1 MALAHKKPFM
11 TIHPGDWYFGDEF
24 ERLHTIL
31 GSCVAVTLWHPQLRI
46 GGMCH
51 YLLAKPSAA
60 HLKIRPDSHNDFRY
74 ASVVLKDMKRIMQQY
89 GKMPEYHIGLFG
101 GGDMFPYTTTTSIG
115 ADNIA
120 HAHRWLQQEK
130 LRTIQEDTG
139 GNISR
144 SLSLIIATG
153 EIQIKHYV
161 MNQV

>member
-1 MALAHKKPFM
+1 MVLPHKKPLM

-24 ERLHTIL
+24 ERLYTVL
-31 GSCVAVTLWHPQLRI
+31 GSCIAITVWHPKLRI

-60 HLKIRPDSHNDFRY
+60 YLKTRRDSHGDFRY
-74 ASVVLKDMKRIMQQY
+74 ASVVLKAMKKTMQHY
-89 GKMPEYHIGLFG
+89 GKMHEYQIGLFG
-101 GGDMFPYTTTTSIG
+101 GGDMFAYSSAASIG

-120 HAHRWLQQEK
+120 HAQRWLQQEK
-130 LRTIQEDTG
+130 LQPVQTDIG

-144 SLSLIIATG
+144 SLFMAIATG
-153 EIQIKHYV
+153 DIQIKHYV